1 MGNFGPIVVQNYASL
16 YLMMCSKDF
25 FQFLQHDKARLV
37 DKNRLS
43 ETSKKCLYVSNG
55 QFWPN
60 RGPKIMQAYIR
71 DLL

>member
-55 QFWPN
+55 QF
-60 RGPKIMQAYIR
+60 
-71 DLL
+71 